1 VTLGN
6 TETWVTRALLPPTVS
21 GPPAQTSA
29 PVFWMQAER
38 RKAIHDAIVR
48 LSDGDRS
55 AMVGLVEHLWP
66 VLLDFARRGLRHDE
80 DAEDVAQEVFVRI
93 CSRASEF
100 DRTRDGLSWAFGIA
114 SYEVMTARRRTQ
126 RRRETFDE
134 SVLEAQSAFQPS
146 QEDALVRAD
155 LEAALEHVLG
165 GLSQDD
171 RAHLGL
177 VTTASHSVTGATMRK
192 RRQRALERLR
202 TMWRRVYGEP

>member
-1 VTLGN
+1 
-6 TETWVTRALLPPTVS
+6 
-21 GPPAQTSA
+21 
-29 PVFWMQAER
+29 MQPER

-55 AMVGLVEHLWP
+55 AMAGLVEHLWP
-66 VLLDFARRGLRHDE
+66 LLLDFARRGLRHDQ

-100 DRTRDGLSWAFGIA
+100 DRTRDGLAWAFGIA
-114 SYEVMTARRRTQ
+114 SYEVMTVRRRKQ

-134 SVLEAQSAFQPS
+134 TVLEAQWASQPS
-146 QEDALVRAD
+146 QEEALVRAD
-155 LEAALEHVLG
+155 LEAALDHVLG
-165 GLSQDD
+165 DLSPDD

-177 VTTASHSVTGATMRK
+177 VTTTMNSATGAALRK